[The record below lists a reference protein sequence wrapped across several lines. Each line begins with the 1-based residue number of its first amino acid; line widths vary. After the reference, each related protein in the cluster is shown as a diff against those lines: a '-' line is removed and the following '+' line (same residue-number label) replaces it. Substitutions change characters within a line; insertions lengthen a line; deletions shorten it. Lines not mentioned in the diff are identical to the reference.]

1 MKQLKVIYK
10 NHGMISLNCRK
21 IHNKNYYVFLESGW
35 GVWLMNYF
43 YAIVFIEIIFW
54 VFYIYKIGTVL
65 KLFRKERK
73 KIYLVLI
80 IILVPLGGSLFYN
93 ITLPKIEDIKYALN
107 EKLLVYE
114 GTVQKTYMTGWPN
127 SFILDGKEYQYN
139 PWEFKPI
146 EKSRYKLYY
155 LHSSKFVVRYEKK

>member
-1 MKQLKVIYK
+1 MK
-10 NHGMISLNCRK
+10 
-21 IHNKNYYVFLESGW
+21 
-35 GVWLMNYF
+35 YF
-43 YAIVFIEIIFW
+43 YEILFIEMIVGI
-54 VFYIYKIGTVL
+54 FYIYKIGTVI
-65 KLFRKERK
+65 KLFQKERK

-93 ITLPKIEDIKYALN
+93 ITLPKIKDIKYALN

-114 GTVQKTYMTGWPN
+114 GTAQKTYMAGSN

-139 PWEFKPI
+139 PWKFKPI

-155 LHSSKFVVRYEKK
+155 LPTSKFVVKYEKNNNFSD

>member
-1 MKQLKVIYK
+1 
-10 NHGMISLNCRK
+10 
-21 IHNKNYYVFLESGW
+21 
-35 GVWLMNYF
+35 MNYF
-43 YAIVFIEIIFW
+43 YGTVFIEMIVGI
-54 VFYIYKIGTVL
+54 FYIYKIGTVI

-93 ITLPKIEDIKYALN
+93 VTLPKIKDIKYALN

-114 GTVQKTYMTGWPN
+114 GTAQKTYMAGSN

-139 PWEFKPI
+139 PWKFKPI
-146 EKSRYKLYY
+146 EKRRYKLYY
-155 LHSSKFVVRYEKK
+155 LPTSKFVVKYEKKQ